1 MNSQWNMSEDS
12 LVKWQLNSHNKL
24 FLTQS
29 WNTKSLRTLWCAQC
43 LIFLYA
49 SLETPQAL
57 ELYGVCSGY
66 WWGFTLTLSLFL
78 GGQPLLDDIYCC
90 IKSAQSTF
98 SLQKKSWKPSYIF
111 QLLTSHLYCPLA
123 HKLLINLSNWKIFE
137 RNVL

>member
-1 MNSQWNMSEDS
+1 MTIKFPQYTVNN
-12 LVKWQLNSHNKL
+12 N

-29 WNTKSLRTLWCAQC
+29 WNTKSLRTLWCAKC
-43 LIFLYA
+43 LIFVYA

-98 SLQKKSWKPSYIF
+98 SLQKKKLEAKLYFSVTYIPPLLSTCPQTLDKPEQLKNIWKKYFI
-111 QLLTSHLYCPLA
+111 
-123 HKLLINLSNWKIFE
+123 
-137 RNVL
+137 RNII